1 MYSTAKDRSSSSQ
14 EVSPQ
19 DYPVQQQR
27 AESVDRPS
35 QPAQDYVP
43 SKSIDSSVEPK
54 KEPLRTQLNTGYTN
68 SNATL
73 DSASY
78 GSDSVSKQQLR
89 SQPIPEYQSTAYE
102 APRDERSQLQPQRSQ
117 PAADYSAYERQQ
129 RPPPS
134 TIDYTTGYNAP
145 PPAPKDRTTLSR
157 SNSRPTLS
165 LNPKLQTL
173 PNPEYV
179 RPPPQNFVLPPQMR
193 AAVGP
198 PQPRPP
204 FAGARPMVGMGP
216 RPPMPPNMA
225 VRPPPLRTTD
235 SKSNLLMGPPMRPGM
250 PPQLNMQQARL
261 PNAGGQL
268 SPPGQGPPRPPG
280 GFPWNP
286 AGAPGMPPGA
296 PGMPPGARP
305 PQNMTRPPP
314 PTFAR
319 PPPGQPLQAPFNR
332 APFNQPPMQPQPQQQ
347 QPPQQLQLQQQQQQ
361 QQHMQQQ
368 QQQLRPLSAAS
379 AHNNN
384 DDDDDVV
391 MGPAVTPLKSFNP
404 RPDPMGE
411 PLLEDMEPP
420 FETSSPAG
428 ESKKGLGFKG
438 DNDSGVDE
446 STQEKDR
453 NGPNSPSSPV
463 KTPTSTSSKPDKSG
477 TSRPPSATPSNKS
490 APKSRSAS
498 KNRLLLKTPEPE
510 PVKKVPM
517 NKVQVGH
524 APSPNLKAVRSKI
537 GSLDNATYKPGGGHV
552 KIESKK
558 IDIKA
563 APRIEAKNDKYMPK
577 GGEKK
582 IVTTKLQWNAKS
594 KIGSLENAAHKPGGG
609 DKKIETLKM
618 DFKDK
623 AKPKVGSTANVK
635 HQPGGGDIKI
645 QTQKLEIKAQ
655 SKVGSLDN
663 VKHKPGGGE
672 KKIFDDKDYLK
683 NVEHSVALTTPPTQF
698 AAQGRLIATIHLEFG
713 LCNSDCYWKA
723 PRIQRATTLTSSMS
737 LPAECLVLSVSMP
750 SLNSEPKRPKSAGPK
765 KKPGQA
771 VHSKPFR
778 LY

>member
-1 MYSTAKDRSSSSQ
+1 MYGTAKERSQAEYVGVTENSG
-14 EVSPQ
+14 Q
-19 DYPVQQQR
+19 DYGLRQTYEQPRQITDS
-27 AESVDRPS
+27 AVDRPKQEPRS
-35 QPAQDYVP
+35 P
-43 SKSIDSSVEPK
+43 SYEPD
-54 KEPLRTQLNTGYTN
+54 
-68 SNATL
+68 A
-73 DSASY
+73 
-78 GSDSVSKQQLR
+78 VSMERPKPQLR
-89 SQPIPEYQSTAYE
+89 SQLTSDYLYGSNSTADRPFYE
-102 APRDERSQLQPQRSQ
+102 AQEASKQQQLLNSSQQQQQLRTQQIADNQPPSGALDRPLFEDRARQPLRQPLQPT
-117 PAADYSAYERQQ
+117 A
-129 RPPPS
+129 
-134 TIDYTTGYNAP
+134 YNAP
-145 PPAPKDRTTLSR
+145 PPTERTNPPKTTTIKTPNL
-157 SNSRPTLS
+157 
-165 LNPKLQTL
+165 KLQTK

-179 RPPPQNFVLPPQMR
+179 RPPQNFVLPPQMR
-193 AAVGP
+193 PPGVGP
-198 PQPRPP
+198 PQPQPRPP

-225 VRPPPLRTTD
+225 PRPGQMPPPLRSTD

-250 PPQLNMQQARL
+250 PPPQLSQQNLQQARL
-261 PNAGGQL
+261 PNSGGPL

-280 GFPWNP
+280 GFNWNP
-286 AGAPGMPPGA
+286 PAGA

-319 PPPGQPLQAPFNR
+319 PLPGQPLQAPFR
-332 APFNQPPMQPQPQQQ
+332 PPFNQQPPMPQQQQ
-347 QPPQQLQLQQQQQQ
+347 QPPQMQ

-368 QQQLRPLSAAS
+368 QQPPQLLRPLSAAGS
-379 AHNNN
+379 HSNNN
-384 DDDDDVV
+384 DDDDDVI
-391 MGPAVTPLKSFNP
+391 MGPAVTPLKSFNMKA
-404 RPDPMGE
+404 DPMGS
-411 PLLEDMEPP
+411 PLLEETEPP
-420 FETSSPAG
+420 FETSPPAID
-428 ESKKGLGFKG
+428 SRKGPGFKG

-558 IDIKA
+558 LDIKA
-563 APRIEAKNDKYMPK
+563 APRIEAKNDKYAPK

-623 AKPKVGSTANVK
+623 AKSKVGSKDNVK
-635 HQPGGGDIKI
+635 HQPGGGDIKDNNPKDI

-713 LCNSDCYWKA
+713 LCKPDCS
-723 PRIQRATTLTSSMS
+723 PLPSMTAS
-737 LPAECLVLSVSMP
+737 GADEN
-750 SLNSEPKRPKSAGPK
+750 LNQQS
-765 KKPGQA
+765 
-771 VHSKPFR
+771 
-778 LY
+778 